1 MDGIYI
7 HASSLN
13 LSKKVSLSEG
23 RTRAK
28 ESFSFLRRAEREKI
42 DNLSSP
48 AIIVLSTVVTTN
60 PPLNN
65 VMSKSSINQS

>member
-28 ESFSFLRRAEREKI
+28 ESFSFLRRAEKIKI

-48 AIIVLSTVVTTN
+48 TIIVLSTVVTTN

>member
-28 ESFSFLRRAEREKI
+28 ESFSFLRRAREIKI

-48 AIIVLSTVVTTN
+48 TIIVLSTVVTTN